1 MTIFPTLIA
10 RYPQPREHDYTH
22 CLREC
27 EDREEGFP
35 RQRQCKLHCEQEFGR
50 HRERHRR
57 REGDRGRRKG
67 YNNHHKTKQ
76 QRESDNPYYFDSQS
90 FESRYSTQEGQMR
103 VLQRFSEKSDLLLG
117 MDKFRVG
124 IYEANPKTFMLPHHW
139 DADSV
144 VFVMKGVYINTLIT

>member
-1 MTIFPTLIA
+1 
-10 RYPQPREHDYTH
+10 
-22 CLREC
+22 
-27 EDREEGFP
+27 
-35 RQRQCKLHCEQEFGR
+35 
-50 HRERHRR
+50 
-57 REGDRGRRKG
+57 
-67 YNNHHKTKQ
+67 
-76 QRESDNPYYFDSQS
+76 
-90 FESRYSTQEGQMR
+90 MR